1 MKYHLLSLMVL
12 AFFTTSVFGQT
23 PEEIKTITSQYD
35 LSLLKSKQTFYR
47 KIAKTEKEKAH
58 VQAAAKGWPIFIKK
72 DDGNILELMRL
83 TPDGYPIYYA
93 TENVSAARATRASF
107 LHSGGGMGLNLNGQ
121 GMTVRVWDGGNVRA
135 SHTAFGGRV
144 TLGDNTS
151 SGTSGHATHV
161 TGTMI
166 ASANPAAVKGMAHQA
181 SAITFDWNDDAA
193 EAISE
198 AQMGMLISNHSYGT
212 PITSNGNT
220 LPSWYIGAYTFG
232 ANEWDDI
239 AYNAPYYLPVM
250 SAGNEGGNNNNSDPI
265 ALGYDKLVGDKT
277 AKNNLVVANCQDVT
291 VGTDGSLSDIVLIN
305 GSSSQGPTD
314 DLRVKPDITGNGTGV
329 TSTSNGTNTATA
341 SLSGTSMASPNVA
354 GTLILLQQH
363 HRNLTTNFMRAA
375 TLKGLAC
382 HTADDA
388 GLVGPDPVFGWGL
401 LNAKRA
407 VETLNSNGLT
417 SWISEENLSN
427 SQTFTMTVNSNG
439 TSPLMASISWTDLPG
454 VINSGANGAN
464 DATPVLVNDLDIR
477 VTRNGNSF
485 FPWRLTADPTS
496 PAMRNAD
503 NNVDNLEL
511 VKIDTPV
518 AGEYVITVTHKRGLV
533 TGNQKFSLIIT
544 GINSAFSLNSNSAD
558 LTVCASQNATYTF
571 NYSQNGSGSTGFS
584 AVGLPNGA
592 TASFSPSSLNTNGTV
607 TMTISGLSNVAPGE
621 YFIGIRGSNGTET
634 ETRFKSLRVY
644 SSSFQPIVIATPIDG
659 QSGVSTTVN
668 LNWAA
673 QANATYYH
681 VQVSRFSNFS
691 SLVTEEFVTTNS
703 YTISGLDQS
712 TRYFWRVAPMNNCG
726 SIDINTAQLYDFTTG
741 ELFCD
746 VNFPASDYA
755 NSSIATV
762 ANSQA
767 FVPVTVSGGYTIG
780 DLNIDVAINHT
791 WVQDLT
797 ITLEGPASIGSPII
811 TLQQEACGGED
822 NINCT
827 YDDAGMS
834 PACSG
839 DPAISG
845 LIAPLNSLSSLNNA
859 NADGV
864 WILRV
869 IDPYNEDGGAIT
881 NFNLNICRVQVSTL
895 TIADNPLQN
904 TTVHPNPTSGIV
916 NITIPSLNEKTTI
929 TVFDLQG
936 RMVFTQETNQVENTI
951 GLEGIQDGVY
961 LVQIDN
967 STGSITKKIILKRN

>member
-1 MKYHLLSLMVL
+1 
-12 AFFTTSVFGQT
+12 
-23 PEEIKTITSQYD
+23 
-35 LSLLKSKQTFYR
+35 
-47 KIAKTEKEKAH
+47 
-58 VQAAAKGWPIFIKK
+58 
-72 DDGNILELMRL
+72 
-83 TPDGYPIYYA
+83 
-93 TENVSAARATRASF
+93 
-107 LHSGGGMGLNLNGQ
+107 
-121 GMTVRVWDGGNVRA
+121 
-135 SHTAFGGRV
+135 
-144 TLGDNTS
+144 
-151 SGTSGHATHV
+151 
-161 TGTMI
+161 
-166 ASANPAAVKGMAHQA
+166 
-181 SAITFDWNDDAA
+181 
-193 EAISE
+193 
-198 AQMGMLISNHSYGT
+198 
-212 PITSNGNT
+212 
-220 LPSWYIGAYTFG
+220 
-232 ANEWDDI
+232 
-239 AYNAPYYLPVM
+239 
-250 SAGNEGGNNNNSDPI
+250 
-265 ALGYDKLVGDKT
+265 
-277 AKNNLVVANCQDVT
+277 
-291 VGTDGSLSDIVLIN
+291 
-305 GSSSQGPTD
+305 
-314 DLRVKPDITGNGTGV
+314 
-329 TSTSNGTNTATA
+329 
-341 SLSGTSMASPNVA
+341 MASPNVA